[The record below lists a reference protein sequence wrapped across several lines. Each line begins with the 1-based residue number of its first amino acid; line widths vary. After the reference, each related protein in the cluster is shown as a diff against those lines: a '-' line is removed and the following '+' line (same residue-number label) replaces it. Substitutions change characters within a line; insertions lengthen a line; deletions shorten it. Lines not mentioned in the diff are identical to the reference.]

1 MRFPDDVPRLT
12 DGVVTLRAHTPAD
25 AAAVLEQCTDPLSR
39 RWTTIPVPYSL
50 DDAESFV
57 GSHVPAGWR
66 EARTWA
72 FAVEAPDADGTARF
86 CGTVELRDEGAGR
99 AEVAFG
105 SHPWARG
112 RGLMTRA
119 VSLLLDWG
127 FATRG
132 LATVVWWAN
141 KGNWASRRLAWR
153 LGFSFGGVVRSWLPQ
168 RGELLD
174 GWVGVLTATDERRPR
189 RPWFDAPVVHGERV
203 LLRPHEERD
212 VPRVQEAGADPETLE
227 LLAHF
232 PAPFDEQAARDYLE
246 GRAEL
251 GASGTGVGFT
261 AADPG
266 TGEALSFLSLFRLRA
281 GLDAEVG
288 YFTHPDARG
297 RGLTE
302 EAVRMLC
309 RHAFVPVEDG
319 GMGLRRLTLRT
330 IEANH
335 ASRRIAEATG
345 FRLVGR
351 ERGVDRR
358 RDGSRVDA
366 LYYDLLPQELTRSR
380 P

>member
-1 MRFPDDVPRLT
+1 MRFPDDVPTLT

-25 AAAVLEQCTDPLSR
+25 AAAVLEQCSDPLSQA
-39 RWTTIPVPYSL
+39 WTTVPVPYSL
-50 DDAESFV
+50 ADAETFT
-57 GSHVPAGWR
+57 GRIVPEGWEQGR
-66 EARTWA
+66 WA
-72 FAVEAPDADGTARF
+72 FAVESTDDTGTPRF

-119 VSLLLDWG
+119 VGLLLDWG

-132 LATVVWWAN
+132 LTTVIWWAN
-141 KGNWASRRLAWR
+141 RGNWASRRLAWR
-153 LGFSFGGVVRSWLPQ
+153 LGFSFDGAVRSWLPQ

-174 GWVGVLTATDERRPR
+174 GWVGSLTAGDERRPR
-189 RPWFDAPVVHGERV
+189 RPWYDAPVVHGERV
-203 LLRPHEERD
+203 VLRPHEERD
-212 VPRVQEAGADPETLE
+212 LARVQEAGADPETLE

-232 PAPFDEQAARDYLE
+232 PTPFTEQAARDYLE

-251 GASGTGVGFT
+251 GATGTGVGFT
-261 AADPG
+261 AADPR
-266 TGEALSFLSLFRLRA
+266 TGAGLSFLSLFRLRA
-281 GLDAEVG
+281 GTDAEIG
-288 YFTHPDARG
+288 YFTHPDGRG
-297 RGLTE
+297 RGLTQ
-302 EAVRMLC
+302 EAVRLVC

-351 ERGVDRR
+351 ERRADRR
-358 RDGSRVDA
+358 RDDSRADA
-366 LYYDLLPQELTRSR
+366 LYYDLVPEELRGSR

>member
-1 MRFPDDVPRLT
+1 
-12 DGVVTLRAHTPAD
+12 PAD
-25 AAAVLEQCTDPLSR
+25 AGPVLAQCTDPLSQA
-39 RWTTIPVPYSL
+39 WTTIPVPYSL
-50 DDAESFV
+50 ADAESFV
-57 GSHVPAGWR
+57 GRFVPEGWSQGR
-66 EARTWA
+66 WA
-72 FAVEAPDADGTARF
+72 FAVEAPDDPDDTGAGRF
-86 CGTVELRDEGAGR
+86 CGTVELRDQGSGR

-119 VSLLLDWG
+119 VGLLLDWG
-127 FATRG
+127 FAARG
-132 LATVVWWAN
+132 LTTVIWWAN

-153 LGFSFGGVVRSWLPQ
+153 LGFGFDGVVRSWQPQ
-168 RGELLD
+168 RGELLH
-174 GWVGVLTATDERRPR
+174 GWVGVLTAGDERRPR
-189 RPWFDAPVVHGERV
+189 RPWYDAPVVHGTRV
-203 LLRPHEERD
+203 VLRAHEERD
-212 VPRVQEAGADPETLE
+212 VVRVQEAGADARTLD

-232 PAPFDEQAARDYLE
+232 PDPFTEQAARDYLE

-251 GASGTGVGFT
+251 GATGSGIGFT
-261 AADPG
+261 AADPR
-266 TGEALSFLSLFRLRA
+266 TDEALSFLSLFRVRA

-302 EAVRMLC
+302 EAVRLVC

-330 IEANH
+330 IEANL
-335 ASRRIAEATG
+335 ASRRVAEATG

-351 ERGVDRR
+351 ERRADRR
-358 RDGSRVDA
+358 RDDSRVDA
-366 LYYDLLPQELTRSR
+366 LYYDLLPEELTRAR

>member
-12 DGVVTLRAHTPAD
+12 DGVVTLRAHTLAD
-25 AAAVLEQCTDPLSR
+25 AGAVLEQCTDPLSQ
-39 RWTTIPVPYSL
+39 RWTAIPVPYAL
-50 DDAESFV
+50 ADAETFV
-57 GSHVPAGWR
+57 GRTVPEGWGR
-66 EARTWA
+66 GRWA
-72 FAVEAPDADGTARF
+72 FAVEAPDDTGKGRF
-86 CGTVELRDEGAGR
+86 AGTVELRDEGAGR

-105 SHPWARG
+105 AHPWARG

-119 VSLLLDWG
+119 VGLLLDWG

-153 LGFSFGGVVRSWLPQ
+153 LGFSFDGVVRSWLTQ

-174 GWVGVLTATDERRPR
+174 GWVGVLTAGDERRPR
-189 RPWFDAPVVHGERV
+189 RPWYDAPVVHGADV
-203 LLRPHEERD
+203 VLRPHEERD
-212 VPRVQEAGADPETLE
+212 VARVQEAGADPQTLE

-232 PAPFDEQAARDYLE
+232 PVPFTERAARDYLE

-251 GASGTGVGFT
+251 GASGTGLGFT
-261 AADPG
+261 AADPR
-266 TGEALSFLSLFRLRA
+266 TGEALSFLSLFRVRA

-297 RGLTE
+297 RGLTGQ
-302 EAVRMLC
+302 ALRLVC

-319 GMGLRRLTLRT
+319 GMGLRRLMLRT
-330 IEANH
+330 IDANP
-335 ASRRIAEATG
+335 ASRRLAESSG

-351 ERGVDRR
+351 ERRADRR
-358 RDGSRVDA
+358 RDDSRVDA
-366 LYYDLLPQELTRSR
+366 LYYDLLPEDLTHARR
-380 P
+380 